1 MQAGLRLFFL
11 PLHFLEAHHA
21 QRPANAFN
29 SRIIKEGVRKNFKPA
44 PRPNDQSYSIAL
56 RTQASYKSSAPSPRK
71 SAPGS
76 SPNAPSTPFSGSAPW
91 GAPTPNEAEP
101 RRPINTRA
109 SSTPTPTAGD
119 FSSRLTTPF
128 SSYSPPNIAPNAFCW
143 KNASDRR
150 QLPPTSQKFGSDLNN
165 KRSQQRK
172 RLELSSSSQWPTPHP
187 PTSTQETAST
197 TSSGVSSMFL
207 TNTDNIRTAPRTD
220 SGYDLPATIYK
231 SCKTQKGRNQPQL
244 VS

>member
-11 PLHFLEAHHA
+11 PPHFLEAHNA
-21 QRPANAFN
+21 QRPANASN
-29 SRIIKEGVRKNFKPA
+29 SCIFKEGVKENFKQA
-44 PRPNDQSYSIAL
+44 SRPNEQSYSIAL
-56 RTQASYKSSAPSPRK
+56 RTPASNKSSAPSPRK

-101 RRPINTRA
+101 RRPINTTA

-128 SSYSPPNIAPNAFCW
+128 SSYSPPNIASNACCC
-143 KNASDRR
+143 KNASNRR
-150 QLPPTSQKFGSDLNN
+150 QLHPTSRKFGSDLNN
-165 KRSQQRK
+165 KGSQQRK
-172 RLELSSSSQWPTPHP
+172 KLELSPSSQWPTPRP
-187 PTSTQETAST
+187 LTSTKETAST

-207 TNTDNIRTAPRTD
+207 TNNDNIRTAPRTD
-220 SGYDLPATIYK
+220 SGYDLPTTIHK
-231 SCKTQKGRNQPQL
+231 GCKTQKGRNQPQL